1 MLDEAG
7 RAVRVG
13 ISTDEIDEI
22 VHNECIKRGA
32 YPSPLKYKGFPK
44 SCCTSVNEVACHGIP
59 DSYRLRDGDIINI
72 DVTVFHNGFHG
83 DCSETYGVGNVLPRF
98 KKLMKAAYD
107 AMMKGIEAC
116 RVGKPYTVI
125 GAAVKRH
132 LDQFGFCSPAVRG
145 IVLRYA
151 TVGRFSNDCLFVPL
165 SLFFFFCFSLQ
176 QEYVG
181 HGIGRM
187 FHEPPDVIHTE
198 LPFNTEGL
206 IEEGHVFTVEPVV
219 CMGTDETITW
229 DDGWTVATAD
239 GWRSAQFEHTVA
251 MTADGPIR
259 LTGYRR
265 TFCVLWW
272 AITVLTLLFDC
283 YALDT
288 ERLPTSPKFWWELEE
303 GSDEATLKAKAKI
316 KE

>member
-1 MLDEAG
+1 LLVLLLLLLTCHFFWGVREVLDEAG

-13 ISTDEIDEI
+13 ITTDEIDEI

-32 YPSPLKYKGFPK
+32 YPSPLRYKGFPK

-59 DSYRLRDGDIINI
+59 DSYKLQDGDIINI
-72 DVTVFHNGFHG
+72 DVTVFHKGFHG
-83 DCSETYGVGNVLPRF
+83 DCSETYAVGNVLPRF

-116 RVGKPYTVI
+116 KVGKPYSGI

-132 LDQFGFCSPAVRG
+132 LDQFGFCSPAVND
-145 IVLRYA
+145 VTLCYNVVVA
-151 TVGRFSNDCLFVPL
+151 FSR
-165 SLFFFFCFSLQ
+165 SLVFP

-219 CMGTDETITW
+219 CMGTDETVTW

-239 GWRSAQFEHTVA
+239 GLRSAQFEHTVA

-259 LTGYRR
+259 LTG
-265 TFCVLWW
+265 
-272 AITVLTLLFDC
+272 
-283 YALDT
+283 
-288 ERLPTSPKFWWELEE
+288 ER
-303 GSDEATLKAKAKI
+303 
-316 KE
+316 KEKNLR